1 MKKNKRT
8 CGRAVLG
15 VFAVLALGQL
25 MMPMSVAQEGGGDI
39 TDISNW
45 NQVGDANW
53 RMEDGMLVADAGNG
67 HAVTPGTFGD
77 FEINLEFWA
86 DTESNSG
93 VYIRCTDPD
102 AIAVATCYEVNIYD
116 TREDQT
122 YASGAIVNLAPPS
135 QKMETEERW
144 NTYKIRAEGD
154 SIVVVLNGVETVNVQ
169 DDRLSK
175 GHIALQFGTGR
186 LKFRNVSI
194 QSL

>member
-1 MKKNKRT
+1 MEKYKRT
-8 CGRAVLG
+8 FGRVVLG

-25 MMPMSVAQEGGGDI
+25 MVPMSVAQDGGDI
-39 TDISNW
+39 ADISNW

-53 RMEDGMLVADAGNG
+53 RMEDGMLVADEGNG
-67 HAVTPGTFGD
+67 HVVTPGTFGD

-86 DTESNSG
+86 DKESNSG

-144 NTYKIRAEGD
+144 NTYKIRAEGG

-169 DDRLSK
+169 DDRLTE

-186 LKFRNVSI
+186 LKFRNVRI
-194 QSL
+194 ESL